1 MRQLT
6 RTTLRGTWGTVL
18 LPLRGD
24 DSIDEAALEAEL
36 DVLLAAG
43 LGGVYTNGSA
53 GEFLSQTEAEF
64 DWLSER
70 VARRCHR
77 AGLPFQLG
85 ACHTSP
91 PLTLARVARARSH
104 GPGAIQVVLPDW
116 LPLNAA
122 EQVDFLRRI
131 ADVAHPLPLVLYH
144 PPHAK
149 TKLSPADWRR
159 LVEHVPELVGI
170 KVGSGD
176 VVWHE
181 AMRPLAGHLAV
192 FVTGHRLATGRAEGV
207 AAGSY
212 SNVACLS
219 PAGAIH
225 WENLMAADPAE
236 ARRVEER
243 LGIFFQQCILP
254 FHQAGYAD
262 PALDKLLAAVGGWC
276 PVGTR
281 LRWPYRG
288 VDPSELPALRRAARQ
303 CLPGF
308 FFMQ

>member
-1 MRQLT
+1 M
-6 RTTLRGTWGTVL
+6 L
-18 LPLRGD
+18 LPLRRD
-24 DSIDEAALEAEL
+24 EAIDEAALEAEL
-36 DVLLAAG
+36 DALLAAG

-64 DWLSER
+64 DRLSER
-70 VARRCHR
+70 VAGRCRR
-77 AGLPFQLG
+77 AGVPFQIG

-91 PLTLARVARARSH
+91 ALALDRVVRARSH
-104 GPGAIQVVLPDW
+104 RPGAIQVVLPDW
-116 LPLNAA
+116 LPLNSD
-122 EQVDFLRRI
+122 EQVDFLRR
-131 ADVAHPLPLVLYH
+131 VAGVARPVPLVLYH

-149 TKLSPADWRR
+149 TNVGPADWRR
-159 LVEHVPELVGI
+159 LAEAVPELIGI

-176 VVWHE
+176 AAWHE

-207 AAGSY
+207 AAGAY

-219 PAGAIH
+219 PAGARQ
-225 WENLMAADPAE
+225 WENLMADEPSE

-243 LGIFFQQCILP
+243 LGIFFRECILP
-254 FHQAGYAD
+254 FHRAGYAD
-262 PALDKLLAAVGGWC
+262 PALDKLLAAVGGWG

-288 VDPSELPALRRAARQ
+288 VDPAEVPALRRAARR

-308 FFMQ
+308 FFKK